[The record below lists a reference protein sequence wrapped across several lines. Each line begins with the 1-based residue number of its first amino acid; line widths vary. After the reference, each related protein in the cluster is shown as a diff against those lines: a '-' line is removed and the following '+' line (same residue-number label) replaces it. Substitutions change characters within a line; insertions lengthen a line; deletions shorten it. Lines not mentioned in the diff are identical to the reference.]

1 MDLNLCNFFC
11 CWGNSFEQSIFKHL
25 LFADFLLWNKKS
37 SFRECFFN
45 IFIASWIFF
54 NSFLHSSH
62 LFLPSRSIF
71 FTFVSPLQ
79 FFPHTSPII
88 PISFSLYVYFPFSS
102 RPHFVMSILLPFS
115 WNPLSNSICS
125 WNYKRNWSIK
135 FFKS

>member
-71 FTFVSPLQ
+71 FTFVSP
-79 FFPHTSPII
+79 SPIFSPHQSNNPNI
-88 PISFSLYVYFPFSS
+88 LFFVCLFSLFFSSTFCYVYLAS
-102 RPHFVMSILLPFS
+102 
-115 WNPLSNSICS
+115 
-125 WNYKRNWSIK
+125 
-135 FFKS
+135 FFLKSPEQFNMFLELQEKLIN